1 MFIVVGINRKKMFY
15 LAILSLMYLPG
26 ISQETQKE
34 KRVSK
39 TNVSIVGDQ
48 FYINGQ
54 PTFKGRTYNGM
65 KIEGLLPNSRMVQG
79 IFDDL
84 NDSTRHLWAYPDT
97 KVWDAERNTNE
108 FVKAMPEWKKHGLL
122 AFTLNLQGGSPYGY
136 SNKQPWYNSAIDSS
150 GNLRKEYMLRLRK
163 ILNKADDLGM
173 VCILG
178 IFYFGQDERVK
189 DEDAVRRAVR
199 QTINWLHR
207 ANYKNVIIEIN
218 NECSPNGY
226 QHDNLKP
233 KGVHQL
239 IELVRD
245 MKDENGHHYLVSTS
259 YVGKNRPTPQVIA
272 ASDFL
277 LVHGN
282 GISNQDTLV
291 AFYNDFKRLM
301 GDKVMPMVNN
311 EDDHFNFDKPQNNM
325 LTSFQN
331 YVSWGYFDFRKKDEP
346 FETGYQSM
354 PASWKID
361 TERKKGFFGLLKT
374 ITGGF

>member
-1 MFIVVGINRKKMFY
+1 MKIVLIAIASFY
-15 LAILSLMYLPG
+15 CVSSLAQSV
-26 ISQETQKE
+26 QKE
-34 KRVSK
+34 NRTSK
-39 TNVSIVGDQ
+39 TEVTIVGEE
-48 FYINGQ
+48 FYINGE
-54 PTFKGRTYNGM
+54 PTFKGRSYNGM
-65 KIEGLLPNSRMVQG
+65 KIQGLLPNSRMVQG

-122 AFTLNLQGGSPYGY
+122 AFTVNLQGGSPYGY
-136 SNKQPWYNSAIDSS
+136 SNKQPWYNSAIDSN
-150 GNLRKEYMLRLRK
+150 GVLRKEYMLRLRK
-163 ILNKADDLGM
+163 ILNKADELGM

-189 DEDAVRRAVR
+189 DEEAVKKAVR

-226 QHDNLKP
+226 QHNILKP
-233 KGVHQL
+233 SGVHQL
-239 IELVRD
+239 IELVRG
-245 MKDENGHHYLVSTS
+245 MKDDNGHRYLVSTS
-259 YVGKNRPTPQVIA
+259 YVGKNRPTPEVIA

-291 AFYNDFKRLM
+291 AYYNDFKKLI
-301 GDKVMPMVNN
+301 GNKKIPIINN
-311 EDDHFNFDKPQNNM
+311 EDDHFNFDKAQNNM

-361 TERKKGFFGLLKT
+361 TDRKRGFFGLLKT

>member
-1 MFIVVGINRKKMFY
+1 MKNLILGVLCTLVLFHNCIQAQNKQKRKTEVTIVN
-15 LAILSLMYLPG
+15 
-26 ISQETQKE
+26 EE
-34 KRVSK
+34 
-39 TNVSIVGDQ
+39 
-48 FYINGQ
+48 FYINGE

-65 KIEGLLPNSRMVQG
+65 KIQGLLPNSRMVQG

-84 NDSTRHLWAYPDT
+84 NDSTKNLWAYADT
-97 KVWDAERNTNE
+97 KVWDADRNTNE
-108 FVKAMPEWKKHGLL
+108 FVNAMSEWRKHGLL
-122 AFTLNLQGGSPYGY
+122 AFTVNLQGGSPYGY
-136 SNKQPWYNSAIDSS
+136 SQKQPWYNSAIDSS
-150 GNLRKEYMLRLRK
+150 GNLRNAYMQRLAK

-189 DEDAVRRAVR
+189 DEAAVKKAV
-199 QTINWLHR
+199 TETVNWLHKG
-207 ANYKNVIIEIN
+207 NYKNVIIEIN
-218 NECSPNGY
+218 NECNPGGY
-226 QHDNLKP
+226 QHNILKP
-233 KGVHQL
+233 KGVHAL
-239 IELVRD
+239 IEMVKD
-245 MKDENGHHYLVSTS
+245 MKNEKGHRYLVTTS
-259 YVGKNRPTPQVIA
+259 YQGKQRPTPQVIE

-291 AFYNDFKRLM
+291 AYYNQFKQLM
-301 GDKVMPMVNN
+301 GTKKMPIVNN

-346 FETGYQSM
+346 FETGFQSM

-361 TERKKGFFGLLKT
+361 TDRKKGFFELLKK
-374 ITGGF
+374 ITGL

>member
-1 MFIVVGINRKKMFY
+1 MKKIILNVLFIVSLFQNCLQAQNKQQKRKT
-15 LAILSLMYLPG
+15 
-26 ISQETQKE
+26 E
-34 KRVSK
+34 
-39 TNVSIVGDQ
+39 VSIVGEE
-48 FYINGQ
+48 FYINGE
-54 PTFKGRTYNGM
+54 PTFKGRNYKGI
-65 KIEGLLPNSRMVQG
+65 KIQGLLPNSRMVQG

-84 NDSTRHLWAYPDT
+84 NDSTKNLWAYPDT
-97 KVWDAERNTNE
+97 KKWDADRNTNE
-108 FVKAMPEWKKHGLL
+108 FIKAMPAWKKHGLL

-136 SNKQPWYNSAIDSS
+136 SKKQPWYNSAIDSN
-150 GNLRKEYMLRLRK
+150 GVLRKPYMMRLRK

-189 DEDAVRRAVR
+189 DEEAVKKAVR
-199 QTINWLHR
+199 QTISWLQK

-218 NECSPNGY
+218 NECNPKGY
-226 QHDNLKP
+226 QHDILKP
-233 KGVHQL
+233 QGVHQL
-239 IELVRD
+239 IEIVRD
-245 MKDENGHHYLVSTS
+245 MKDAKGHHYLVTTS
-259 YVGKNRPTPQVIA
+259 FVEKERPTPKVIA

-291 AFYNDFKRLM
+291 AYYNDFKRLM
-301 GDKVMPMVNN
+301 GDKKMPMVNN
-311 EDDHFNFDKPQNNM
+311 EDDHFNFEKPKNNM
-325 LTSFQN
+325 LTSIQN

-361 TERKKGFFGLLKT
+361 TDRKKGFFSLLKT
-374 ITGGF
+374 ITSAP